1 VVVVV
6 VGAAEA
12 EAAAVVPR
20 PHDHSYVRS
29 IEPMVA
35 VVVYVWVYARMCDRV
50 RACVRACVRGGVTH
64 QAATM
69 VVTLSVLSHHP
80 VVDESALMYLESI
93 QWEPGWA
100 FCRYSWVR
108 SEAITAP
115 AAAEHARTAMMQRS
129 TARLRR
135 AEK

>member
-1 VVVVV
+1 MVVVV

-20 PHDHSYVRS
+20 PRDHPYVRS

-35 VVVYVWVYARMCDRV
+35 VVVYARMCDRV

-80 VVDESALMYLESI
+80 VVDESALIYLESI
-93 QWEPGWA
+93 QWEPGG
-100 FCRYSWVR
+100 
-108 SEAITAP
+108 
-115 AAAEHARTAMMQRS
+115 ARPSQPLRPRS
-129 TARLRR
+129 TRGPP
-135 AEK
+135 

>member
-1 VVVVV
+1 MVVVV

-12 EAAAVVPR
+12 EATAVVPR

-35 VVVYVWVYARMCDRV
+35 VVVYARMCDRV

-93 QWEPGWA
+93 QWEPGG
-100 FCRYSWVR
+100 
-108 SEAITAP
+108 
-115 AAAEHARTAMMQRS
+115 ARQS
-129 TARLRR
+129 QPLRPR
-135 AEK
+135 NTRGPP